1 MRAQGQDLIAT
12 SAPVSRNR
20 VDFGRHFIP
29 EVLTPLFF
37 TPVYRE
43 LEVRHRLRYNQLQ
56 ALYFNEQIVFFETL
70 IGQGLMQGLLRAQWP
85 ADLRQKL
92 EDLWEDERRHTEMF
106 RQLNRT
112 CAPVL
117 YEHTDS
123 CFIRVPHPW
132 MALLRWTT
140 RHPRAFPLYLWLMLL
155 MEERS
160 LYYSAQYIRAKET
173 LEPHFVGAYRAHL
186 VDEASHVRCDQE
198 LIDRWWPSLPR
209 AVRAFNA
216 RLLAWMVSEF
226 FSAPRRGQLSVV
238 RRLVGE
244 CPELRPR
251 LPEIERQLLAL
262 GSDDRYHSSIYSRDI
277 TPRCFAHF
285 DAWPEFRALERV
297 MPGYRSLGSQ
307 TA

>member
-1 MRAQGQDLIAT
+1 MIAAN
-12 SAPVSRNR
+12 APVPRNR

-43 LEVRHRLRYNQLQ
+43 LEACHRRRYNQLQ
-56 ALYFNEQIVFFETL
+56 ALYFNEQIVFLERL
-70 IGQGLMQGLLRAQWP
+70 IDQAIMPALLRAAWP
-85 ADLRQKL
+85 GDLRGKL
-92 EDLWEDERRHTEMF
+92 QNLWDDERRHSEMF
-106 RQLNRT
+106 RRLNRT
-112 CAPVL
+112 CAPEL
-117 YEHTDS
+117 YAGRDS
-123 CFIRVPHPW
+123 CFIRVPRPW
-132 MALLRWTT
+132 MRLLHWTA

-160 LYYSAQYIRAKET
+160 LYYSGQYLRAKET
-173 LEPHFVGAYRAHL
+173 LEPNFVAVYRAHL
-186 VDEASHVRCDQE
+186 LDEASHVRWDQE
-198 LIDRWWPSLPR
+198 LIDRWWPTLPR
-209 AVRAFNA
+209 AVRTFNA
-216 RLLAWMVSEF
+216 RLLAWMLSEF

-238 RRLVGE
+238 RRLVHE
-244 CPELRPR
+244 CPELQPR

-262 GSDDRYHSSIYSRDI
+262 GSDERYHFSIYSRDI

-285 DAWPEFRALERV
+285 DEWPELRALERV